1 MDLRGAVAVVTGGA
15 RGIGRA
21 IAKAYADRGARVAIV
36 DILADQV
43 QATAN
48 EMREAGATVLPIHI
62 DITIPSQVDEM
73 VARVKGK
80 LGPIDILVNNAGSL
94 SALGPIW
101 DVDRDK
107 WFRDVTVNLYGTF
120 LCCQAVVKDM
130 IQNNGGY
137 IINLTTGMRGP
148 HLYTTGYD
156 TSKTG
161 VVKLTEALAKEAK
174 EYGVKAFAMVPGA
187 VLTDMTKFIMESPEG
202 RKWRP
207 TFKNIFE
214 ANRDCPP
221 EFAASMAVELVG
233 GKADALT
240 GRYFDARSDL
250 TKIID
255 QADEVLEKDR
265 FVLRLR

>member
-1 MDLRGAVAVVTGGA
+1 
-15 RGIGRA
+15 
-21 IAKAYADRGARVAIV
+21 V

-43 QATAN
+43 QATAS
-48 EMREAGATVLPIHI
+48 EMREAGADVLPIHT

-73 VARVKGK
+73 VARVKDE
-80 LGPIDILVNNAGSL
+80 LGAIDILVNNAGSL
-94 SALGPIW
+94 SALGPVW
-101 DVDRDK
+101 DVDREK

-137 IINLTTGMRGP
+137 VINLTTGMGGP

-161 VVKLTEALAKEAK
+161 VVKLTEALAQEAK
-174 EYGVKAFAMVPGA
+174 EYGVKAFALVPGT
-187 VLTDMTKFIMESPEG
+187 VLTRMTEFIMESPEG

-207 TFKNIFE
+207 SFKNIF
-214 ANRDCPP
+214 ARGRDLPP
-221 EFAASMAVELVG
+221 ELAAEMAVELVS

-240 GRYFDARSDL
+240 GRYFDARTDL
-250 TKIID
+250 EEIIN
-255 QADEVLEKDR
+255 QTDEILERNR
-265 FVLRLR
+265 FVLRLQ

>member
-1 MDLRGAVAVVTGGA
+1 MELKGAVAVVTGA
-15 RGIGRA
+15 SRGIGRA
-21 IAKAYADRGARVAIV
+21 IAEAYADRGASVAIV

-43 QATAN
+43 QATAS
-48 EMREAGATVLPIHI
+48 EMTKSGAVVLPIHA

-73 VARVKGK
+73 VAKVQDKFGC
-80 LGPIDILVNNAGSL
+80 INILVNNAGSL

-101 DVDRDK
+101 EVDREK

-120 LCCQAVVKDM
+120 LCCQAAVKEM

-137 IINLTTGMRGP
+137 IINLTTGMGGP

-161 VVKLTEALAKEAK
+161 VVKLTEALAKEAGK
-174 EYGVKAFAMVPGA
+174 YGVKAFAMVPGT
-187 VLTDMTKFIMESPEG
+187 VRTKMTEFIMESAEG

-214 ANRDCPP
+214 NGRDASPELAAN
-221 EFAASMAVELVG
+221 FAVELVSG
-233 GKADALT
+233 RADALT
-240 GRYFDARSDL
+240 GRYFNANSDF
-250 TKIID
+250 
-255 QADEVLEKDR
+255 ADVINQTDEILAKNR
-265 FVLRLR
+265 FVLRLQ

>member
-1 MDLRGAVAVVTGGA
+1 MDLKGAVVVVTGGA

-21 IAKAYADRGARVAIV
+21 IAEAYADRGARVAIV

-48 EMREAGATVLPIHI
+48 EMREAGANVLPIHT

-73 VARVKGK
+73 VARVKGE
-80 LGPIDILVNNAGSL
+80 LGVIDILVNNAGSL
-94 SALGPIW
+94 SALGPVW
-101 DVDRDK
+101 DVDREK

-137 IINLTTGMRGP
+137 IINLTTGMVGP

-161 VVKLTEALAKEAK
+161 VVKLTEALAQEAK
-174 EYGVKAFAMVPGA
+174 EYGVKAFALVPGT
-187 VLTDMTKFIMESPEG
+187 VLTRMTEFIMESPEG
-202 RKWRP
+202 KKWRP

-214 ANRDCPP
+214 RGRDLPP
-221 EFAASMAVELVG
+221 ELAAKMAVELTS
-233 GKADALT
+233 GKADALS

-250 TKIID
+250 EEIINQTD
-255 QADEVLEKDR
+255 GILEKNR
-265 FVLRLR
+265 FVLRLQ

>member
-1 MDLRGAVAVVTGGA
+1 MELKGAVAIVTGGA
-15 RGIGRA
+15 RGIGKA
-21 IAKAYADRGARVAIV
+21 IAEAYANRGARVAIV

-43 QATAN
+43 QATAS
-48 EMREAGATVLPIHI
+48 EMMKSGATVLPIHT

-73 VARVKGK
+73 VAKVQDK
-80 LGPIDILVNNAGSL
+80 LGFIDILVNNAGSL

-101 DVDRDK
+101 EVDREK

-137 IINLTTGMRGP
+137 IINLTTSMGGP

-174 EYGVKAFAMVPGA
+174 EYGVKTFALVPGA
-187 VLTDMTKFIMESPEG
+187 VLTKMTEFIMESPEG
-202 RKWRP
+202 KKWRP
-207 TFKNIFE
+207 TFKNTFE
-214 ANRDCPP
+214 GNRDIPP
-221 EFAASMAVELVG
+221 ELAAKMAVELVS

-250 TKIID
+250 EGIIN
-255 QADEVLEKDR
+255 QTDEILEKDR
-265 FVLRLR
+265 FVLRLQ